1 LINIQLKMI
10 TSLAV
15 FCGSKN
21 GINGLYAEHA
31 EQLGKLMAENNLRM
45 IYGGGRN
52 GIMGVIADAVMKHK
66 GKVTGIIPH
75 LLIEWESQHESI
87 TELLI
92 AEDMHIRKKKMYE
105 LCDAAIIL
113 PGGFGTLD
121 ELFEMLTW
129 NQLSIHDKKIF
140 LLNSA
145 GFFDHL
151 IAHMDKLQQEGFL
164 YESAKERI
172 TVLTDPGELLQHI

>member
-1 LINIQLKMI
+1 MSI

-21 GINGLYAEHA
+21 GINTLYAQHA
-31 EQLGKLMAENNLRM
+31 RQLGKLMAENNIRM

-52 GIMGVIADAVMKHK
+52 GIMGVVADAVMQHK

-75 LLIEWESQHESI
+75 LLIEWETQHESI
-87 TELLI
+87 TELLV
-92 AEDMHIRKKKMYE
+92 ADDMHIRKKKMYE

-129 NQLSIHDKKIF
+129 NQLSIHDKRIF
-140 LLNSA
+140 ILNSG
-145 GFFDHL
+145 GFYNHL
-151 IAHMDKLQQEGFL
+151 LAHIEQLDKQGFL
-164 YESAKERI
+164 YETAKGSI
-172 TVLTDPGELLQHI
+172 TVL

>member
-1 LINIQLKMI
+1 MSII
-10 TSLAV
+10 SLAV

-21 GINGLYAEHA
+21 GINTLYAQHA
-31 EQLGKLMAENNLRM
+31 RQLGKMMAENNIRM

-52 GIMGVIADAVMKHK
+52 GIMGVVADAVMQHE

-75 LLIEWESQHESI
+75 LLIEWETQHESI
-87 TELLI
+87 TELLV
-92 AEDMHIRKKKMYE
+92 ADDMHIRKKKMYE

-129 NQLSIHDKKIF
+129 NQLSIHEKKIF
-140 LLNSA
+140 ILNSD

-151 IAHMDKLQQEGFL
+151 IAHIDKLQEEGFL
-164 YESAKERI
+164 YETAKERM
-172 TVLTDPGELLQHI
+172 TVLSEPEELFQYL

>member
-1 LINIQLKMI
+1 MIN
-10 TSLAV
+10 SLAV

-21 GINGLYAEHA
+21 GKNNLYRQHA
-31 EQLGKLMAENNLRM
+31 EQLGRLMAAHNIKM

-52 GIMGVIADAVMKHK
+52 GIMGVVADAVMQNQ

-87 TELLI
+87 TELLV
-92 AEDMHIRKKKMYE
+92 ADDMHVRKKKMYE

-121 ELFEMLTW
+121 ELFELLTW

-151 IAHMDKLQQEGFL
+151 IAHIGKLQDEGFL
-164 YESAKERI
+164 YETGKERI
-172 TVLTDPGELLQHI
+172 TILSDPIELVQYLS

>member
-1 LINIQLKMI
+1 MI
-10 TSLAV
+10 FSLAV

-21 GINGLYAEHA
+21 GIDGVYKQHA
-31 EQLGKLMAENNLRM
+31 EQLGRIMAENNIKM

-52 GIMGVIADAVMKHK
+52 GIMGVIADSVMKAQ
-66 GKVTGIIPH
+66 GKVTGIIPGI
-75 LLIEWESQHESI
+75 LLEWEAQHKEI
-87 TELLI
+87 TELII
-92 AEDMHIRKKKMYE
+92 ADDMHMRKKKMYE

-129 NQLSIHDKKIF
+129 NQLSIHDKRIF
-140 LLNSA
+140 ILNSA

-151 IAHMDKLQQEGFL
+151 IAHIDKLQQEGFL
-164 YESAKERI
+164 YETAKDRI
-172 TVLTDPGELLQHI
+172 TVLEEPSELLHHLRHEN

>member
-1 LINIQLKMI
+1 MSI

-21 GINGLYAEHA
+21 GTDGVYVVHA
-31 EQLGKLMAENNLRM
+31 QQLGKLMANNNIKM
-45 IYGGGRN
+45 IYGGGST
-52 GIMGVIADAVMKHK
+52 GIMGIVADAVMQHN

-75 LLIEWESQHESI
+75 VLVEWEHQHRGI
-87 TELLI
+87 TELII
-92 AEDMHIRKKKMYE
+92 ADDMHVRKKKMYE

-140 LLNSA
+140 ILNSG

-151 IAHMDKLQQEGFL
+151 LCHIDRLEKHGFL
-164 YESAKERI
+164 YETAKERI
-172 TVLTDPGELLQHI
+172 TVLSDPSQLIQYLL